1 MESLEN
7 LVLETLNENINTRFS
22 DNILYLEV
30 IYKIKPYLRDLD
42 FRNIFIN
49 YSYYQIPSFKSIE
62 RTRRKLEQKGLYVS
76 PKNIKEERENM
87 IQKYLDY
94 AMN

>member
-1 MESLEN
+1 METIEE
-7 LVLETLNENINTRFS
+7 LVLQTLNENINTRFS

-42 FRNIFIN
+42 FKTIFIN
-49 YSYYQIPSFKSIE
+49 YSCYGIPSIKTVE
-62 RTRRKLEQKGLYVS
+62 RARRKLEQKGLYVS